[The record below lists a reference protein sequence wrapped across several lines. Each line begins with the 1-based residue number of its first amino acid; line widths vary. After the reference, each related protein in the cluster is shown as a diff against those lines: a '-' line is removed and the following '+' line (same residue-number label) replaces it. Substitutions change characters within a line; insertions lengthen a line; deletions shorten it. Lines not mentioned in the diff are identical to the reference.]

1 MKKNIKVSRNRIRK
15 FITYLFIIFVLLT
28 SGCRSRNAKENKEQG
43 NFRNKIKYASHL
55 MIEESDDYS
64 KLSVVNPWQKTS
76 WTKFEYYLIRNKDNK
91 PDVEDSSMVIYV
103 PVKKIVLM
111 STTYIPMISALRVA
125 ESIKGVS
132 GTNFIYDNEIRK
144 MVSDGL
150 IQDVGYEENL
160 DKERI
165 ISIAPDLVVAYGVG
179 SETAGYS
186 NKLRELGIKVFF
198 DADYLEETPLGRAEW
213 IKMFGALYCLQDRA
227 DSIFENIE
235 SEYINLKLYIGNK
248 VDSKPEVM
256 LGLPWQ
262 NAWYI
267 TPGNSYLSNL
277 IDDAGGNYIWK
288 DITADYAMPMNIENV
303 FVKAENAE
311 YWLNTGDASS
321 LSQIYAIDRRYA
333 FMQPVINGNVYNNN
347 KRISPGGGNDYW
359 ESGTIKPHII
369 LKDIASI
376 IHPELFDGYE
386 LFYYKKLEK

>member
-1 MKKNIKVSRNRIRK
+1 
-15 FITYLFIIFVLLT
+15 
-28 SGCRSRNAKENKEQG
+28 
-43 NFRNKIKYASHL
+43 